1 MCFNIRISRSC
12 QATQHQRCPW
22 ATPHP
27 NRFDHGQ
34 DETCPG
40 REVSAYPLMPCFG
53 PMISNYL
60 LTFTFFCSK
69 CCFNLV
75 FVPWTLLM
83 PYNEFFFRQA
93 ASDFYN
99 ERWSETIWT
108 TMASFAV
115 ECNWKNNA
123 TTTIALKCRV
133 GVLDWQDMIGSRPLV
148 YMADDFQPYA
158 GAIGCLSPEN
168 GHLKAEGK
176 VVLAMDWHGEGSRF
190 LLEARQ
196 GRLR

>member
-123 TTTIALKCRV
+123 TTMIALKCRV

-148 YMADDFQPYA
+148 YGWWLPALCRGNWMSIPWEW
-158 GAIGCLSPEN
+158 PP
-168 GHLKAEGK
+168 
-176 VVLAMDWHGEGSRF
+176 
-190 LLEARQ
+190 
-196 GRLR
+196 